1 MLLIALLVVAAAPAT
16 PPCVDV
22 DVGGAV
28 RTDFDCLNARLK
40 SDADAAHRGRPPF
53 KALDARSSDLSLGVY
68 NEAAKR
74 QQMGSNFGKSVV
86 PFRPS
91 PPVYPRGL
99 PSR

>member
-1 MLLIALLVVAAAPAT
+1 MLMIALLVVAATPAT
-16 PPCVDV
+16 PPCVNV

-40 SDADAAHRGRPPF
+40 GDADAAHKGQPQL

-74 QQMGSNFGKSVV
+74 QQMGRNFGKSVV
-86 PFRPS
+86 PFRPP

-99 PSR
+99 PSK